1 MPDKRVELK
10 AVIAQFFEVK
20 PEDVAPDFLLSG
32 KRLASSLARFNL
44 EAALKRKLGIDASA
58 VHTSRTFGELE
69 SNLFPELSDRYSTK
83 ESVIGQNLSTISS
96 VRLTKD
102 SSYFK
107 CGVDIEEVSNF
118 PLADDYWENPFYADN
133 FTASEI
139 AYCQMQFNPRMHFAA
154 RWCAKEAIKK
164 CLPNLLGVSPKC
176 LEIRKEKDGSVFA
189 IYHSDS
195 ESLELKISLSISHT
209 ENQAI
214 AMVIAIP

>member
-10 AVIAQFFEVK
+10 ALIAQFFEVK

-44 EAALKRKLGIDASA
+44 EAALKRRLAIDASA
-58 VHTSRTFGELE
+58 VHTSRTYGELE
-69 SNLFPELSDRYSTK
+69 SNLFPGLKDSYSTK
-83 ESVIGQNLSTISS
+83 ESVSGQNLSAISS
-96 VRLTKD
+96 ASQTTG
-102 SSYFK
+102 SSSFK
-107 CGVDIEEVSNF
+107 CGVDIEDVSNL
-118 PLADDYWENPFYADN
+118 PVTDDYWENPFYADN

-139 AYCQMQFNPRMHFAA
+139 AYCQMQFDPRIHFAA

-164 CLPNLLGVSPKC
+164 CLPSLLGVSPKC

-189 IYHSDS
+189 VYHSDT
-195 ESLELKISLSISHT
+195 ESLALNISLSISHT

-214 AMVIAIP
+214 AMVISTS